1 MPACYSWCHVEQS
14 GEGALPDRLRAHVRE
29 LAGTI
34 GERHLGRPRALEAA
48 AAYIEDAL
56 SASGV
61 SVRRQEFRAAGHL
74 VRNLEAEVA
83 PGDQGPIFILGAH
96 YDTVPGSPGADD
108 NASGVA
114 ATLEIAR
121 RLAALPA
128 GGRVSCAFFV
138 NEEPP
143 WFQTEDMGSLHYA
156 TALRARGEAVSGM
169 LSLET
174 IGYYDPAKGSQRY
187 PFPLGMAYPDTGD
200 FVGIVADR
208 ARRGFLRRVVRAFQ
222 KHSRFRVVGAA
233 LPAWVP
239 GVSWSDQWAFWQQG
253 FPAAMVTDTAPFR
266 NPAYHTEDDTPD
278 RLDYDALAA
287 VTEALA
293 AVTADLAGV

>member
-1 MPACYSWCHVEQS
+1 VDAA
-14 GEGALPDRLRAHVRE
+14 GEGTLPDRLRAHVRE

-48 AAYIEDAL
+48 AGYIEQAL
-56 SASGV
+56 AACGL
-61 SVRRQEFRAAGHL
+61 SVRPQEFRAAGHL
-74 VRNLEAEVA
+74 VRNLEAEAA
-83 PGDQGPIFILGAH
+83 PGSGGPWFVLGAH

-121 RLAALPA
+121 RLAAAPA
-128 GGRVSCAFFV
+128 GRRVRWVFFV

-143 WFQTEDMGSLHYA
+143 WFQTGDMGSLHYA
-156 TALRARGEAVSGM
+156 SALRARGEAVCGM

-174 IGYYDPAKGSQRY
+174 IGYYDRARGSQRY

-208 ARRGFLRRVVRAFQ
+208 ARRGFLRRVVRSFER
-222 KHSRFRVVGAA
+222 HSRFRVVGAA

-253 FPAAMVTDTAPFR
+253 YPAAMVTDTAPFR
-266 NPAYHTEDDTPD
+266 NPAYHTEDDTAD
-278 RLDYDALAA
+278 RLDYDALAS

-293 AVTADLAGV
+293 AVAGDLAAV

>member
-1 MPACYSWCHVEQS
+1 MDQA
-14 GEGALPDRLRAHVRE
+14 GEGALPNRLRAHVRE
-29 LAGTI
+29 LAGAI

-48 AAYIEDAL
+48 AGYIEQAL
-56 SASGV
+56 AACGLA
-61 SVRRQEFRAAGHL
+61 VRRQEFRAGGHL
-74 VRNLEAEVA
+74 VRNLEAEAA
-83 PGDQGPIFILGAH
+83 PASQGPWFVLGAH

-108 NASGVA
+108 NGSGVA

-121 RLAALPA
+121 RLAEAPGA
-128 GGRVSCAFFV
+128 RRVRCAFFV

-156 TALRARGEAVSGM
+156 KALRARGEAVSGM
-169 LSLET
+169 LSLEA
-174 IGYYDPAKGSQRY
+174 IGYYDRAKGSQHY

-208 ARRGFLRRVVRAFQ
+208 ARRGFLRRVVRAFER
-222 KHSRFRVVGAA
+222 HSRFPVVGAA

-253 FPAAMVTDTAPFR
+253 YPAAMVTDTAPFR

-278 RLDYDALAA
+278 RLDYEALAS

-293 AVTADLAGV
+293 AVAADLAAV